1 MSGEDLSSTSR
12 TNWTALEAMDDEGID
27 YSDIPPLTEE
37 FFEKATLRI
46 PATQAQQLVQ
56 IEPDVLKWFQAQDG
70 EYKTLIN
77 SILRQYIES
86 HSQVNTQSYNNSLQA
101 D

>member
-1 MSGEDLSSTSR
+1 MSDEDLSSTSR
-12 TNWTALEAMDDEGID
+12 TNWAALEAMDDEGID

-86 HSQVNTQSYNNSLQA
+86 HSKVNTQPYNNSVQA